1 MKPIILVSGEL
12 TPERISEMQR
22 EMERY
27 CALCNPNEK
36 IHLVIDSSGGNSLKT
51 LQFLEHLQAVAKSRP
66 LCAKIYGAGSS
77 AALIALCA
85 QHREIARSGHL
96 TIHLPSIYEMPF
108 SHLDSEGRVP
118 KETLE
123 TGREIR
129 KKTFELMKRAGIPE
143 EGAHIDHLLGN
154 ESVTFD
160 AETCLRFG
168 IVERII

>member
-12 TPERISEMQR
+12 TPEKISGAQR

-36 IHLVIDSSGGNSLKT
+36 IHLVIDSPGGNSFRI
-51 LQFLEHLQAVAKSRP
+51 LQFLEHLRAVAKSRP
-66 LCAKIYGAGSS
+66 LCAKIYCAGSS

-85 QHREIARSGHL
+85 QCREIVKNGQL
-96 TIHLPSIYEMPF
+96 TIHLPVIAELPGSQ
-108 SHLDSEGRVP
+108 LDSEGRVP
-118 KETLE
+118 KETFA
-123 TGREIR
+123 TIGHIR
-129 KKTFELMKRAGIPE
+129 KKTFELMKQAGIPE
-143 EGAHIDHLLGN
+143 EGEHIDYLLGN

-160 AETCLRFG
+160 AEACLRFG